1 MSVDPAVAWILR
13 LCLALLLAGAAL
25 AKLRDPGGFARALA
39 GYRMLPAAALAPAAR
54 ALPALELALAA
65 GLLVLPG
72 RGAPASAA
80 LFALYAAA
88 IAWNLARGRRHIDC
102 GCGGPGGRLPIQP
115 ALVARNLALVG
126 AALAAGAAP
135 SGRPLA
141 LLDGFT
147 VVAGATALAL
157 LWASLDVALA
167 NRARLAGARLAPQ
180 EATP

>member
-1 MSVDPAVAWILR
+1 LSVDPAALWILR
-13 LCLALLLAGAAL
+13 VCLALLLGSAAL

-39 GYRMLPAAALAPAAR
+39 GYRMLPEAALGSAAR

-65 GLLVLPG
+65 GLLAWPA
-72 RGAPASAA
+72 RTAPAVAA
-80 LFALYAAA
+80 LFALYALA

-115 ALVARNLALVG
+115 ALVARNLALLA

-141 LLDGFT
+141 LLDAFT
-147 VVAGATALAL
+147 VTAGASALVL

-167 NRARLAGARLAPQ
+167 NRARLAGPGAP
-180 EATP
+180 P